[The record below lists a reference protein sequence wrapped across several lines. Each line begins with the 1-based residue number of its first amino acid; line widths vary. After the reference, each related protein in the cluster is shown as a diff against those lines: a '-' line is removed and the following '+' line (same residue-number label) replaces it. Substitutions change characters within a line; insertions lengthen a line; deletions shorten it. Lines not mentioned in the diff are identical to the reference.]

1 MLKWL
6 KIKNYLLIENLEIE
20 IPDGFITITG
30 ETGAGK
36 SILLGAISMLT
47 GKRADTSVL
56 LDIKSK
62 SVIEAGMGVSN
73 DIKPFFVHND
83 LDFEKE
89 TIIRREI
96 SGVGKSR
103 AFINDTPVK
112 LEQLKQLTD
121 QIIDIHSQHQ
131 ALLVTRADF
140 RLEVL
145 DSFASTQQELKSY
158 RDVYE
163 KYTATTSE
171 LNVLSEKYQEAIRE
185 KDYLQFQYEQMEN
198 AGLQPGELK
207 ALESEESA
215 LDHAGEIRAAFRDS
229 LNTVRD
235 NEQNCLGM
243 LNQVRNALNNIKAH
257 YEPAAE
263 YTNRIDSVIIEL
275 NDLAA
280 SFETDADEIQ
290 YDPKRLEEVKE
301 RLNLL
306 NDLMLK
312 HQKANEEEL
321 INYKD
326 EISKRLLEMDTD
338 SSRIEA
344 IKTEAEA
351 LYKEVMS
358 KGKKLREKRR
368 EAVGGLEEKLTD
380 MLSYLGMPDAVFK
393 VKMEEKESP
402 AVYGMDKVEFL
413 FSANKDISPRPI
425 AKVAS
430 GGEMS
435 RLMLCLK
442 SLIAQ
447 KLRMSSIIFDEIDTG
462 VSGNIAGKMGNMML
476 QLAQNAQVINIT
488 HLAQVAAL
496 GKVQFHVEKNK
507 QGITIRK
514 LTGDERLMEIARM
527 SSGENVTDAAIE
539 HARNLL
545 Q

>member
-6 KIKNYLLIENLEIE
+6 NIKNYLLIDNLEIE

-56 LDIKSK
+56 LDKKSK
-62 SVIEAGMGVSN
+62 SVIEAGIAVGDDM
-73 DIKPFFVHND
+73 KPFFEHHD
-83 LDFEKE
+83 LDYDKE
-89 TIIRREI
+89 TMLRREI
-96 SGVGKSR
+96 SGEGKSR

-112 LEQLKQLTD
+112 LDHLKQLTSH
-121 QIIDIHSQHQ
+121 IIDIHSQHQ

-145 DSFASTQQELKSY
+145 DSYASTQRELKSY
-158 RDVYE
+158 RDVYD
-163 KYTATTSE
+163 KYTVTTSE
-171 LNVLSEKYQEAIRE
+171 LNVLTEKYQEAVRE
-185 KDYLQFQYEQMEN
+185 KDYLQFQYEQMKN
-198 AGLQPGELK
+198 ACLQPGELK

-215 LDHAGEIRAAFRDS
+215 LDHAREIRSAFRDS
-229 LNTVRD
+229 LNAVRD
-235 NEQNCLGM
+235 NEQNCLDT
-243 LNQVRNALNNIKAH
+243 LKHVRNTLDSIKAH
-257 YEPAAE
+257 YAPAAE

-275 NDLAA
+275 NDLTA

-338 SSRIEA
+338 SSRIDA
-344 IKTEAEA
+344 LKTEAEA

-368 EAVGGLEEKLTD
+368 ETVRGLEDKLID

-393 VKMEEKESP
+393 VKMEQREAP
-402 AVYGMDKVEFL
+402 AGNGLDKIEFL
-413 FSANKDISPRPI
+413 FSANKDINPRPI

-462 VSGNIAGKMGNMML
+462 VSGNIAGKMGKMML
-476 QLAQNAQVINIT
+476 QLAENAQVINIT

-496 GKVQFHVEKNK
+496 GKVQFHVEKTR

-539 HARNLL
+539 HARKLL